1 MKISKIAKSRC
12 KINSPWTNK
21 DVIWD
26 WYDIDDFELQ
36 DYPEMFEQVYAF
48 EDGTEVFLNDTVFRL
63 KTVGYSRTIA
73 SVKLQPCHISGE
85 VEVFPT
91 RESAQEALTLEI
103 EAQSER
109 LDEVYKRSTLENISI
124 LSSVVDFDTL
134 SIVAIK
140 NKLKQINKLSN
151 EAIIK

>member
-1 MKISKIAKSRC
+1 MKLSKVPKSRC

-21 DVIWD
+21 NSAWFWD
-26 WYDIDDFELQ
+26 AVDDFKPQ

-48 EDGTEVFLNDTVFRL
+48 EDGTEVFLNDTVFRI

-73 SVKLQPCHISGE
+73 SVKLQLCHMSGE

-91 RESAQEALTLEI
+91 RESAQEALTLEVD
-103 EAQSER
+103 AQNER
-109 LDEVYKRSTLENISI
+109 LNIANNKNIMENISM

-134 SIVAIK
+134 SIATIK
-140 NKLKQINKLSN
+140 SKLEQINRLSN